1 MVKKYGIEVK
11 TQKSGNSSGERSK
24 NEASLDKASVPSRGH
39 LSKKIS
45 PVYLFH
51 ILEIF
56 LVLYD
61 CRKFK

>member
-1 MVKKYGIEVK
+1 MVSKLKHRKVVLVPEKGQKTKYDY
-11 TQKSGNSSGERSK
+11 TS
-24 NEASLDKASVPSRGH
+24 ASVPTRGY